1 MFRFPQVQTL
11 MARIP
16 DEIVDQVKDRTDI
29 VEIVSGYV
37 TLKKAGK
44 DFKALSPFNN
54 EKTPSFIVS
63 PQKQIF
69 KCFSSGIGGNVF
81 TFIMQMERLEFPE
94 AVRFLARKCGVEVP
108 EDRDYDRGANQLRD
122 QIFSVNNQA
131 AQYYHEQLLN
141 DASPAAVRARDYL
154 KNRGVTLET
163 VKNFRLG
170 FALDSWDSLI
180 RHMQDRNVTLRVLEQ
195 AGLIKARQ
203 NKEGF
208 YDGFRNRIIFPIA
221 DTQGRV
227 RAFGARTMTDE
238 GAKYINSPETAVYT
252 KGEHVYGFASAKAA
266 VTQEDFVVIV
276 EGYMDCVMPQ
286 QAGFTNIVASLG
298 TALTQQQVRNIRR
311 FTHNVV
317 MLYDNDK
324 AGEAA
329 MIRSFDML
337 IEEGMNVRVASLE
350 AGEDPDSFIR
360 KKGVEEFQA
369 RITAAVDLFDYKL
382 NKLCQRYDAG
392 SVQGKAK
399 ICDEMIPTIDRYPHA
414 VKQAGYVQQLAAKI
428 GISEKVL
435 TVELTKHREGIRR
448 PAAHEEV
455 PEPEYE
461 PEPATPPRTVECSLL
476 KLLLD
481 EQDYVAATRQEL
493 SAEDFQDRKIRA
505 VIGKIY
511 ELADQ
516 GREIQS
522 SDLVNRFE
530 DQEIVRLI
538 ARLATDDQLIAGDK
552 NKIHR
557 DCVTRLKQDR
567 IKSHRKELIEKMKQ
581 AQEAGDAEALERL
594 KQQFYQSIKN

>member
-1 MFRFPQVQTL
+1 MFRVPQVQTL

-16 DEIVDQVKDRTDI
+16 DEIVDQVKDRSDI

-44 DFKALSPFNN
+44 DFKALSPFNS

-81 TFIMQMERLEFPE
+81 TFIMNMERLEFPE
-94 AVRFLARKCGVEVP
+94 AVRFLARKCGIEVP
-108 EDRDYDRGANQLRD
+108 EDREYDDGATKVRD
-122 QIFSVNNQA
+122 QIFGANNQA
-131 AQYYHEQLLN
+131 AQYYHEQLLH
-141 DASPAAVRARDYL
+141 DASPAAARARDYL

-170 FALDSWDSLI
+170 FAPDSWDSLI
-180 RHMQDRNVTLRVLEQ
+180 RHMQNRNVTLRVLEQ

-208 YDGFRNRIIFPIA
+208 YDGFRNRIIFPIT

-227 RAFGARTMTDE
+227 RAFGARALADD

-252 KGEHVYGFASAKAA
+252 KGEHVYGFELAKAT

-276 EGYMDCVMPQ
+276 EGYMDCVMPH
-286 QAGFTNIVASLG
+286 QAGFANIVASLG

-350 AGEDPDSFIR
+350 AGDDPDSFVR
-360 KKGVEEFQA
+360 KNGVEEFQT
-369 RITAAVDLFDYKL
+369 RIAAAVDLFDYKL
-382 NKLCQRYDAG
+382 SKLCQRFDPAT
-392 SVQGKAK
+392 VQGKAK

-414 VKQAGYVQQLAAKI
+414 VKQAGYIQQLAAKI

-435 TVELTKHREGIRR
+435 NVELTKHREGIRR
-448 PAAHEEV
+448 PAAPVEV
-455 PEPEYE
+455 REPLPEPS
-461 PEPATPPRTVECSLL
+461 APPRTVECSLL
-476 KLLLD
+476 KLLLE
-481 EQDYVAATRQEL
+481 EQAYIATTRAEL
-493 SAEDFQDRKIRA
+493 SAEDFQDRKVRA
-505 VIGKIY
+505 VIDKIY
-511 ELADQ
+511 EIADQ
-516 GREIQS
+516 GREVQS

-530 DQEIVRLI
+530 DQDIVRLI

-552 NKIHR
+552 DKIHR

-581 AQEAGDAEALERL
+581 AQEAGDTEALERL
-594 KQQFYQSIKN
+594 KQEFYQSIKN